1 MIAKAALQRLKDAPW
16 LRDPATQRIFALLDG
31 ERGKT
36 RAVGGA
42 IRDTLVDH
50 EREATEIDFAT
61 ELLPREVMRRAGEA
75 GVAAYPTGI
84 EHGTIT
90 LKVDDRVAEVTTLR
104 EDIETD
110 GRHAVVRFG
119 WGWTRDA
126 ERRDFTMNALYC
138 DMEGELFDPI
148 NGVEDC
154 LSGAV
159 RFIGDA
165 NKRIAEDKLRVYR
178 FFRFTAS
185 HGHEQ
190 FDEDGLV
197 AVHKAAGD
205 LHNISAERVG
215 NEMRRML
222 ALPRI
227 ARTLETMAQTG
238 VLNLPPDLLERMGT
252 YERRAHKPNTM
263 SRMALLVQSLGSKTV
278 KKRWRLSNDEIGA
291 AEAILLAAKLITD
304 FRINEAAYRF
314 PAHLSDAVEVA
325 ATFAG
330 WTEAGKSA
338 IVEHLRT
345 VDVPKF
351 PVSGNDLLQKG
362 MRPGPRIG
370 AELDRLEQ
378 KWIQSG
384 FKLDRNA
391 LLSILQR

>member
-16 LRDPATQRIFALLDG
+16 LRDPATQKIFALLDG

-126 ERRDFTMNALYC
+126 ERRDFTMNALYS

-351 PVSGNDLLQKG
+351 PVSGNDLLQTG

>member
-278 KKRWRLSNDEIGA
+278 KKRWRLSNDEIA
-291 AEAILLAAKLITD
+291 AADAILLAAKLITD

-351 PVSGNDLLQKG
+351 PVSGNDLLQTG

>member
-16 LRDPATQRIFALLDG
+16 LRDPATQKVFALLDG
-31 ERGKT
+31 EKGRT

-42 IRDTLVDH
+42 VRDTLVDH
-50 EREATEIDFAT
+50 DREATEIDFAT

-75 GVAAYPTGI
+75 GVAVYPTGI
-84 EHGTIT
+84 EHGTVT
-90 LKVDDRVAEVTTLR
+90 LKIGERVAEVTTLR

-148 NGVEDC
+148 NGVDDC
-154 LSGAV
+154 MNGVV

-165 NKRIAEDKLRVYR
+165 NRRIAEDKLRVYR

-197 AVHKAAGD
+197 AVHKAAAD
-205 LHNISAERVG
+205 LGHISSERVG
-215 NEMRRML
+215 AEMRRMI

-227 ARTLETMAQTG
+227 ARTLETMVETG
-238 VLNLPPDLLERMGT
+238 VLDLPADLLERIGT
-252 YERRAHKPNTM
+252 YERRAHKPNAVG
-263 SRMALLVQSLGSKTV
+263 RLAILVQSLGSRGI
-278 KKRWRLSNDEIGA
+278 KKRWRLSNDEITTAESILVA
-291 AEAILLAAKLITD
+291 ARLITD
-304 FRINEAAYRF
+304 FHINEAAYRF
-314 PAHLSDAVEVA
+314 PAFLADAVEVA

-330 WTEAGKSA
+330 WTEAGKAA
-338 IVEHLRT
+338 IVQHLT
-345 VDVPKF
+345 TIDVPKF
-351 PVSGNDLLQKG
+351 PLSGNDLLEKG
-362 MRPGPRIG
+362 MRPGPKIG

-391 LLSILQR
+391 LLSIVQH